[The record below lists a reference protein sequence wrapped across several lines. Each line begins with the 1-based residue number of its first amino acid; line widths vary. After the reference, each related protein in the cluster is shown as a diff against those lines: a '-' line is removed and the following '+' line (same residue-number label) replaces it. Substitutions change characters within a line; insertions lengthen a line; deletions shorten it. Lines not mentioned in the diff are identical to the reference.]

1 MSERRIPQS
10 YKELLQVLFELFE
23 EVEPGTPDEVASYL
37 ADRGYNREDLV
48 LVMRTEVEKA
58 IGESPLNW
66 RNTVDYGHTRKFD
79 LSQAKKKQLPS
90 RQDILAAIRGI
101 YTRRN
106 VPLVAH
112 FRNLEEA
119 TDEDLLSLLEDLQE
133 LDDEQE
139 E

>member
-1 MSERRIPQS
+1 MSKRKAPQS
-10 YKELLQVLFELFE
+10 YKELLQALSDLFDEIEPNTPE
-23 EVEPGTPDEVASYL
+23 EIASYL
-37 ADRGYNREDLV
+37 DDQGYDRKGLASSLRADIER
-48 LVMRTEVEKA
+48 A
-58 IGESPLNW
+58 ISSSPLNW
-66 RNTVDYGHTRKFD
+66 RNKVDDTDARSFD
-79 LSQAKKKQLPS
+79 VSQAENKQPRS
-90 RQDILAAIRGI
+90 RQDIIAAIRGI
-101 YTRRN
+101 YTKRN